1 MKINAPNREENAQI
15 YKLSFWSNERGEA
28 QGNHQ
33 KTIILTQMSE
43 KKNQET
49 RKCEVCGEMKP
60 VADFS
65 KSYRNR
71 CKACVAAEAR
81 MHRAVQAPA
90 AERECTMMWR
100 KLTLTDELIGM
111 HVLVKGYNHTTNK
124 WFYALGYI
132 DKYSNEFSLRREE
145 DKERGFI
152 ENVRIFNRSISY
164 FYINIDKI
172 Q

>member
-1 MKINAPNREENAQI
+1 MTE
-15 YKLSFWSNERGEA
+15 S
-28 QGNHQ
+28 
-33 KTIILTQMSE
+33 KTKE
-43 KKNQET
+43 
-49 RKCEVCGEMKP
+49 CEICGERKP
-60 VADFS
+60 IADFS
-65 KSYRNR
+65 KSYRYR

-81 MHRAVQAPA
+81 MHRASQAPA
-90 AERECTMMWR
+90 AGKCAMMWK
-100 KLTLTDELIGM
+100 KLQLTDELIGM
-111 HVLVKGYNHTTNK
+111 HVLVKGYNRSTNK

-152 ENVRIFNRSISY
+152 ENVRIFSRSISY